1 MWNKYISHNAIEREP
16 RSASLHQ
23 LIVVNPSDRVK
34 PELTLKKWTSA
45 NVGLFGVK
53 VDGVYKQIRQE
64 HFDKLSASLERPY
77 FDVLDYEVVWE

>member
-34 PELTLKKWTSA
+34 PELTLKKWISA

-64 HFDKLSASLERPY
+64 LERPY